1 MLLSLPALALAA
13 FLQLPTPPAPAT
25 LSGHLA
31 HAPAGDSVR
40 LEYGRHLGPHG
51 VRAALSP
58 TGDFRVSVPDLPG
71 GTPVTFHYADQH
83 TSLYL
88 SPGDDVRLTL
98 DFPDF
103 DESLR
108 YTGRG
113 ADANNYLARS
123 LWKFEY
129 GPWDKAVPHPLT
141 MENTTPAQIRQQAD
155 AFRQA
160 RRRFMA
166 DYAKAHPLPADLQR
180 SEALNFDLAW
190 ATALLEYPPTYRFLA
205 KREPQLPAAYF
216 DFLMQLPLKSFDPY
230 LAERGMAGNTA
241 VLRFLTAYGNRL
253 APSGQLTPDP
263 AEAPHHYAQ
272 ARADFGPSTTT
283 LDRVMYQFYSWK
295 LDANLDGMLAA
306 YPTFRAQNHD
316 STLAQHLR
324 THIGRQLAV
333 RVGSRA
339 PDFHLLDAS
348 GKLVSLADLHGK
360 VVYLDF
366 WGTWCGPCMM
376 EMPASIELK
385 KKFEGRD
392 VAFVFIS
399 VGDKADKWQ
408 QVLAAAHLGSPNSVH
423 LRSPATDDVPQ
434 RYQVMQFPT
443 YWLIGRDGSII
454 SRTAPRPSTGA
465 EAVAAIEQAL
475 AR

>member
-1 MLLSLPALALAA
+1 MLLAFPVLALAA
-13 FLQLPTPPAPAT
+13 ATLLPAPAT

-40 LEYGRHLGPHG
+40 LEYGQHLGRQG

-58 TGDFRVSVPDLPG
+58 TGDFRLRVPDLAG
-71 GTPVTFHYADQH
+71 GTPVTFTYADQH

-88 SPGDDVRLTL
+88 LPGDDLRLTL
-98 DFPDF
+98 DFPNF

-141 MENTTPAQIRQQAD
+141 MENTTPDQIRHQAD
-155 AFRQA
+155 VFREA
-160 RRRFMA
+160 RRRYLA
-166 DYAKAHPLPADLQR
+166 EYAKAHPLPADLQR
-180 SEALNFDLAW
+180 RENLNFDLAW
-190 ATALLEYPPTYRFLA
+190 ATTLLEYLPSYRHLA
-205 KREPQLPAAYF
+205 KQEPQLPAHYF
-216 DFLMQLPLKSFDPY
+216 DFLGQLPLKSFDQY
-230 LAERGMAGNTA
+230 LAERGLSGNTA

-253 APSGQLTPDP
+253 APSGKLTPDP
-263 AEAPHHYAQ
+263 AEAPLHYAQ
-272 ARADFGPSTTT
+272 VRSDFGPSAVSI
-283 LDRVMYQFYSWK
+283 DRAMYQFYSWK

-306 YPTFRAQNHD
+306 YPTFQAQNHD
-316 STLAQHLR
+316 STLARHLR
-324 THIGRQLAV
+324 MHLTRQLAV

-339 PDFHLLDAS
+339 PDFRLLDAT
-348 GKLVSLADLHGK
+348 GQLVTLADLRGK

-408 QVLAAAHLGSPNSVH
+408 QVLAAAHLCSPNSVH
-423 LRSPATDDVPQ
+423 LRSPENDDVSQ

-454 SRTAPRPSTGA
+454 SRTAPRPSTGG
-465 EAVAAIEQAL
+465 EVVAAIEQAL

>member
-1 MLLSLPALALAA
+1 MLLFLPVLALAA
-13 FLQLPTPPAPAT
+13 ALQLPTPPASAT
-25 LSGHLA
+25 LSGHLD

-40 LEYGRHLGPHG
+40 LSYVRHFGPRE
-51 VRAALSP
+51 VKAALSP
-58 TGDFRVSVPDLPG
+58 AGDFRVSVSDLQG
-71 GTPVTFHYADQH
+71 GTPVTFYYADQH

-88 SPGDDVRLTL
+88 RPGDDVRLML
-98 DFPDF
+98 DFAKF
-103 DESLR
+103 DESLH
-108 YTGRG
+108 YTGHG
-113 ADANNYLARS
+113 AAANNYLAQS

-129 GPWDKAVPHPLT
+129 GPWDVPHPLT
-141 MENTTPAQIRQQAD
+141 TESSTPAQIRQQAD
-155 AFRQA
+155 VFRQA

-166 DYAKAHPLPADLQR
+166 EYAKGHPLPADLQR

-190 ATALLEYPPTYRFLA
+190 ATILLEYPPAYRRLA
-205 KREPQLPAAYF
+205 KREPQLPTSYF
-216 DFLMQLPLKSFDPY
+216 DFLTQLPLKSFDQY
-230 LAERGMAGNTA
+230 LAERGMFGNTA

-253 APSGQLTPDP
+253 APSGKLTPDP
-263 AEAPHHYAQ
+263 AEAPRHYAQ
-272 ARADFGPSTTT
+272 ARADFGPSTAT

-306 YPTFRAQNHD
+306 YSTFRAQNHD
-316 STLAQHLR
+316 STLAQQLR
-324 THIGRQLAV
+324 THLSRQLAV

-339 PDFHLLDAS
+339 PDFQLLDAS
-348 GKLVSLADLHGK
+348 GQSESLADLHGK
-360 VVYLDF
+360 VIYLDF

-408 QVLAAAHLGSPNSVH
+408 QVLAAAHLFSPNSVH
-423 LRSPATDDVPQ
+423 LRSPATDDVSQ

-443 YWLIGRDGSII
+443 YWLIGRDGRII
-454 SRTAPRPSTGA
+454 SREAPRPSAGP